1 MAVSV
6 QARFGA
12 RAEILK
18 ALAHPTRLL
27 IVDELSRGERC
38 VAELTELAGADMST
52 VSRHLAQLRTAGIL
66 QDERRGAC
74 IYYSLK
80 CTCVLNFFTCV
91 ESVLQANAEASS
103 RGQG

>member
-1 MAVSV
+1 MAISV

-38 VAELTELAGADMST
+38 VAELTELVGADMST

-74 IYYSLK
+74 NYYSLK
-80 CTCVLNFFTCV
+80 CPCVLNFFTCI
-91 ESVLQANAEASS
+91 ESVLEANAAP
-103 RGQG
+103 RPGAGR

>member
-1 MAVSV
+1 LAVSP
-6 QARFGA
+6 QLRFGA

-66 QDERRGAC
+66 RDERRGASV
-74 IYYSLK
+74 YYSLR
-80 CTCVLNFFTCV
+80 CDCVMGFFTCI
-91 ESVLQANAEASS
+91 ESVREAKAGPGAGEP
-103 RGQG
+103 R

>member
-1 MAVSV
+1 MPDSP
-6 QARFGA
+6 QAPFGA

-38 VAELTELAGADMST
+38 VAELTELAAVDMST
-52 VSRHLAQLRTAGIL
+52 VSRHLAQLRGAGIL

-80 CTCVLNFFTCV
+80 CPCVLNFFTCI
-91 ESVLQANAEASS
+91 ESVLQANAATLPAG
-103 RGQG
+103 R

>member
-1 MAVSV
+1 MPDSP
-6 QARFGA
+6 QARFA
-12 RAEILK
+12 DRAEILK

-38 VAELTELAGADMST
+38 VAELTELAGVDMST
-52 VSRHLAQLRTAGIL
+52 VSRHLAQLRGAGIL

-80 CTCVLNFFTCV
+80 CPCVLSFFTCI
-91 ESVLQANAEASS
+91 ESVLQANAAALDAS
-103 RGQG
+103 R

>member
-1 MAVSV
+1 MAISV

-80 CTCVLNFFTCV
+80 CPCVLGFFTCI
-91 ESVLQANAEASS
+91 ESVLEANAAPSPGAG
-103 RGQG
+103 R

>member
-1 MAVSV
+1 MAVSP
-6 QARFGA
+6 QLRFGA

-66 QDERRGAC
+66 RDERRGAC

-80 CTCVLNFFTCV
+80 CPCVLSFFTCI
-91 ESVLQANAEASS
+91 ESVLEANAAPEAGAA
-103 RGQG
+103 R

>member
-12 RAEILK
+12 RAEVLK

-27 IVDELSRGERC
+27 VVDELSRGERC

-52 VSRHLAQLRTAGIL
+52 VSRHLAQLRNAGIL

-80 CTCVLNFFTCV
+80 CPCVLNFFTCI
-91 ESVLQANAEASS
+91 ESVLQANADANSS
-103 RGQG
+103 AAR